1 MKGIDVSKHQGNVNW
16 SHVKADGV
24 KFAILRAGYGKEISQ
39 KDRQFENNY
48 AGCKSNGIPC
58 GAYWYSY
65 AMSETEA
72 RREAV
77 VCLQVLKGKTFEFP
91 IYYDIEEKKQ
101 FALGKAKCT
110 AIAKAFFDVLE
121 KAGYWVGLYSSK
133 SFLDSYF
140 DESLRKRYAV
150 WVAQYNTKCTY
161 SGQYGIWQKS
171 STGKVYGIAGNVD
184 INECYFDYQTAI
196 KKAGRNGF
204 LAKKATN
211 TSKTSVSNTSK
222 TSVTSHGVAST
233 SKIAAGYKIQLDH
246 MELFASSNAKK
257 RANVLT
263 GFYYVTDGKI
273 INGRFRISAKQNGA
287 VTGWIDKKYTNETG

>member
-72 RREAV
+72 RQEAV
-77 VCLQVLKGKTFEFP
+77 VCLKVIAGKTFEFP

-140 DESLRKRYAV
+140 DESIRKRYAV

-171 STGKVYGIAGNVD
+171 SIGKVYGIAGNVD
-184 INECYFDYQTAI
+184 INECYFDYPTAI
-196 KKAGRNGF
+196 KKAGMNGF
-204 LAKKATN
+204 WKNTN
-211 TSKTSVSNTSK
+211 VASKTSASNTNK

-233 SKIAAGYKIQLDH
+233 SKIAAGYKIQLDQ
-246 MELFASSNAKK
+246 MELFASSDAKK

-273 INGRFRISAKQNGA
+273 VNGRFRISAKQNGA

>member
-24 KFAILRAGYGKEISQ
+24 KFAIIRAGYGKEISQ
-39 KDRQFENNY
+39 KDQQFENNY
-48 AGCKSNGIPC
+48 VGCKSNSIPC

-65 AMSETEA
+65 AMSEAEA
-72 RREAV
+72 KQEAA
-77 VCLQVLKGKTFEFP
+77 VCLKVIAGKTFEFP

-101 FALGKAKCT
+101 FALGKAKCS
-110 AIAKAFFDVLE
+110 AIAKAFLE
-121 KAGYWVGLYSSK
+121 TLENAGYWVGIYSSK
-133 SFLDSYF
+133 SYLQSHFT
-140 DESLRKRYAV
+140 DEVKTKYAV
-150 WVAQYNTKCTY
+150 WLAHYGVAKSDY
-161 SGQYGIWQKS
+161 SDQYGIWQKS
-171 STGKVYGIAGNVD
+171 STGKVYGITGNVD
-184 INECYFDYQTAI
+184 INECYFDYPTAI

-204 LAKKATN
+204 WTSNIASN
-211 TSKTSVSNTSK
+211 VSKTASSLNP
-222 TSVTSHGVAST
+222 HGVAST

-246 MELFASSNAKK
+246 MELFASSDAKK
-257 RANVLT
+257 RANILT

>member
-65 AMSETEA
+65 AMSEAEA
-72 RREAV
+72 KQEAA
-77 VCLQVLKGKTFEFP
+77 VCLKILAGKTFEFP

-101 FALGKAKCT
+101 FALGKAKCSS
-110 AIAKAFFDVLE
+110 IAKAFLETLE
-121 KAGYWVGLYSSK
+121 KAGYWVGLYTSK
-133 SFLDSYF
+133 SFLETYF
-140 DESLRKRYAV
+140 TDDIRKRYAI

-171 STGKVYGIAGNVD
+171 STGKVYGITGNVD
-184 INECYFDYQTAI
+184 INECYFDYPTAI

-204 LAKKATN
+204 WTKKA
-211 TSKTSVSNTSK
+211 SVKIASSLN
-222 TSVTSHGVAST
+222 SHGVAST

-246 MELFASSNAKK
+246 MELFASSDAKK

>member
-16 SHVKADGV
+16 SHVKADCV

-72 RREAV
+72 RQEAV

-161 SGQYGIWQKS
+161 SCQYGIWQKS

-184 INECYFDYQTAI
+184 INECYFDYPTAI

-204 LAKKATN
+204 WKNTN
-211 TSKTSVSNTSK
+211 IASNVSNTAS
-222 TSVTSHGVAST
+222 SLNSHGVAST

-246 MELFASSNAKK
+246 MELFASSDAKK

-273 INGRFRISAKQNGA
+273 VNGRFRISAKQNGA

>member
-24 KFAILRAGYGKEISQ
+24 KFAIIRAGYGKEISQ

-48 AGCKSNGIPC
+48 AGCKSNSIPC

-65 AMSETEA
+65 AMSESEA
-72 RREAV
+72 KQEAE
-77 VCLQVLKGKTFEFP
+77 VCLKVIAGKTFEYP

-101 FALGKAKCT
+101 FALGKAKCSS
-110 AIAKAFFDVLE
+110 IAKAFFDVLE
-121 KAGYWVGLYSSK
+121 NAGYWVGLYSSK

-171 STGKVYGIAGNVD
+171 STGKVYGITGDVD
-184 INECYFDYQTAI
+184 VNESYFDYPTAI
-196 KKAGRNGF
+196 KNAGRNGF
-204 LAKKATN
+204 WKSTN
-211 TSKTSVSNTSK
+211 STSTVSGSNIASNVTKT
-222 TSVTSHGVAST
+222 HCVAST

-246 MELFASSNAKK
+246 MELFASSDAKK

-273 INGRFRISAKQNGA
+273 VNGRFRISAKQGGA